1 MTHFSSKTGATSAYF
16 GAGSGHSVGGET
28 EHGSGVW
35 PPSRPVE
42 SPVLDVSIA
51 ASPNI
56 AANGRVIGIAKT
68 IRDISDRKAA
78 ERQLQEF
85 NARLEGEVTDR
96 TAQLEGAR
104 RDLQTILDAM
114 PSMVGYWD
122 RNGINRF
129 ANRAYERWFGVDAG
143 SLKGRHI
150 RELLGPAVETV
161 IVKHAV
167 GRFAARSVAPTVACR
182 LIREGTTIALG
193 RSHAPF
199 RIETPIRLEVDF
211 ALTQMADM
219 AELVPGSTRIGGRTL
234 EFVHQDYREVFR
246 AWRALYNL
254 ASVG

>member
-1 MTHFSSKTGATSAYF
+1 MFADQPVAIIDIGSNSVRLVVYSAATRIPSVIFNEKVLAGLGKVVGETGAIDP
-16 GAGSGHSVGGET
+16 E
-28 EHGSGVW
+28 
-35 PPSRPVE
+35 
-42 SPVLDVSIA
+42 
-51 ASPNI
+51 
-56 AANGRVIGIAKT
+56 
-68 IRDISDRKAA
+68 A
-78 ERQLQEF
+78 E
-85 NARLEGEVTDR
+85 AR
-96 TAQLEGAR
+96 A
-104 RDLQTILDAM
+104 
-114 PSMVGYWD
+114 
-122 RNGINRF
+122 
-129 ANRAYERWFGVDAG
+129 
-143 SLKGRHI
+143 
-150 RELLGPAVETV
+150 LLGPAVETV